1 MTKIKRRAFTAEF
14 KLQAVHMVMDKDLS
28 VAEVCKSLGIGE
40 TALRRWLVQYKADR
54 LGDPGPGL
62 PITPEQRRIRELE
75 MELRQAKVDMELLK
89 KKPRPSLPASSSELC
104 PGGAYATEGLSRQ
117 PHLPGVG
124 C

>member
-28 VAEVCKSLGIGE
+28 VAEVCTSLGIGE

-89 KKPRPSLPASSSELC
+89 KASAFFARELK
-104 PGGAYATEGLSRQ
+104 
-117 PHLPGVG
+117 
-124 C
+124 